1 MSRTGSPSAQVW
13 LLIGGW
19 VFVAASALLFIAI
32 VSQPVFDE
40 SNNLPDV
47 LRYSELGITGETI
60 KRHVNPAGPFAYVWI
75 GVIGKFLGGGLW
87 SFRLVNVFS
96 LFALGAVLFHFGQR
110 NFATAAS
117 ACAVLVNPYLPLASA
132 TILTELPSLLALTV
146 GALLWLKGLS
156 GISTPDWRSSA
167 KLIGAGALVGISI
180 TGRQYYLAALP
191 AMAIAASAQWQSVER
206 RHSYR
211 TLAAPIVASSLV
223 VAVLPIVVLSWA
235 WGGLTPPG
243 MQANVSYKDFSA
255 ALGINPV
262 RPITALLLIGI
273 YAFPILLLQHGRSIP
288 YSSVLPTAL
297 LALVVTLLVPQN
309 TLWCIPGTPNLCG
322 PVSGLHIYASAR
334 STVLALAYNGFAS
347 FIGLYGLFLL
357 GRTVWLARF
366 ANTGIVQ
373 AAFGGSF
380 LAFFV
385 AEQFFVGGNI
395 PFYERYILQIAP
407 FIGLTLA
414 NDRQFSIGRAL
425 IGSFPFLVLGQYRL
439 WRLF

>member
-1 MSRTGSPSAQVW
+1 MSRTRTGTPSAQVW

-19 VFVAASALLFIAI
+19 LFVAASALLFIAT
-32 VSQPVFDE
+32 VSQPVFDD
-40 SNNLPDV
+40 SGGLLDV

-60 KRHVNPAGPFAYVWI
+60 KRHVSAAGPFAYAWV

-96 LFALGAVLFHFGQR
+96 LLALGAVLFHFGQR

-132 TILTELPSLLALTV
+132 TILTELPSLLAVTL
-146 GALLWLKGLS
+146 GALLWLNGLS
-156 GISTPDWRSSA
+156 GISTPDWRCCA
-167 KLIGAGALVGISI
+167 KLIGGGALVGISI
-180 TGRQYYLAALP
+180 TGRQYYMAALP
-191 AMAIAASAQWQSVER
+191 AMAIAAFAQWQWVER
-206 RHSYR
+206 RHSYS
-211 TLAAPIVASSLV
+211 TLTTSVVASSLV
-223 VAVLPIVVLSWA
+223 VAVLPIVVLCWA
-235 WGGLTPPG
+235 WGGLTSPS
-243 MQANVSYKDFSA
+243 MQANKHFSA

-273 YAFPILLLQHGRSIP
+273 YALPFLLLQHGRSIS
-288 YSSVLPTAL
+288 YSSVLPAAL

-309 TLWCIPGTPNLCG
+309 TLWCTGTADIFCG
-322 PVSGLHIYASAR
+322 PVDGLHAYASAR
-334 STVLALAYNGFAS
+334 STVLALAYDGFAS
-347 FIGLYGLFLL
+347 FIGLCGLFLL

-366 ANTGIVQ
+366 ANTRIAQV
-373 AAFGGSF
+373 AFAGSF

-395 PFYERYILQIAP
+395 PFFERYLLQIAP
-407 FIGLTLA
+407 FVGLTLA
-414 NDRQFSIGRAL
+414 NDRQFSVGRAL

-439 WRLF
+439 WSFF